1 MSVFIDSQYVS
12 QLSPILRNFKKKRND
27 LWNFSCPFCGD
38 SKKDTRKARGFIY
51 KRGNQLF
58 YKCYNCPSSCNFP
71 NFLKFIDE
79 ALYDS
84 YIAERYISDD
94 VTNIKKKEIVRV
106 MDYQQPV
113 FGKRKEILLGLDS
126 IAGLPDE
133 HPAKQYIKNRQIPIE
148 FWREM
153 FWTEDFREVAMRFDE
168 KYEKLRK
175 KDARIVIP
183 FIDDN
188 DKVTAIQGRTLNPD
202 EKIRYITVKASEAST
217 KVFGLDKVN
226 RTNTILVVEGLFD
239 SMLLP
244 NSLAA
249 ACADLSCVES
259 FVPKKKCILIP
270 DREPRNKDLG
280 RQIQKFIK
288 DEWRVCLLPDSL
300 KSKDI
305 NDYILKDGKTVDELL
320 ELIRDH
326 TYSGLELEFEFSNWR
341 KI

>member
-79 ALYDS
+79 AMYDS
-84 YIAERYISDD
+84 YIAERYITND
-94 VTNIKKKEIVRV
+94 VTNIKNKEIARV
-106 MDYQQPV
+106 MDFQQPV

-133 HPAKQYIKNRQIPIE
+133 HPAKQYIMNRQIPRE
-148 FWREM
+148 LWREL

-305 NDYILKDGKTVDELL
+305 NDYILKDGKTVEELL